1 MRNRLFTAT
10 CNSLAALV
18 GFLAFSSCASDNQ
31 NLCVDKF
38 TLRSIK
44 IEDTDHAMVRGD
56 QQKRLYG
63 AVSLK
68 EHQQRIGQNYV
79 LRWNLKN
86 QELSNN
92 GNSQAQ
98 LVFRFKKA
106 ATGAKIHTLT
116 KLYPYSTHRG
126 KWEVN
131 NIGDNYAKN
140 GRILAWRADLIY
152 GGRGIASKESY
163 LWKP

>member
-1 MRNRLFTAT
+1 MRDRLLTAF
-10 CNSLAALV
+10 CNNLVALIGLLAL
-18 GFLAFSSCASDNQ
+18 SSCANDNH

-63 AVSLK
+63 AVSLE
-68 EHQQRIGQNYV
+68 EHQQRIGQYY
-79 LRWNLKN
+79 
-86 QELSNN
+86 ELIWDLDDQPLNNN
-92 GNSQAQ
+92 GNSHAQ
-98 LVFRFKKA
+98 LVFRYKKA

-116 KLYPYSTHRG
+116 KHYPHDIHNG
-126 KWEVN
+126 KWEIN
-131 NIGDNYAKN
+131 NIGNDYAKN

-152 GGRGIASKESY
+152 GGRGIANKASY
-163 LWKP
+163 LWRP